1 MRPGPVLP
9 LLLLGP
15 LLSALPAMELAAA
28 PGSTR
33 GGGTVRQDGAR
44 FTVTLSN
51 PGAEVDLVPA
61 AGTWAVG
68 DDQAVLLAVRNP
80 GTTTVAIRG
89 VLDGNGWID
98 GLAVVP
104 PATTRNLE
112 ILLKRPKVDD
122 ARDRQFSGMY
132 GRPGGRVWLWTGV
145 TADHLRRLTLSAV
158 GAAPGTTV
166 EIRSL
171 STRSLPSV
179 SDAALAPGGG
189 FFPFVDAFGQYRHAE
204 WPGKLTQEA
213 ELKTRHAAEE
223 RDLAVHPAPADR
235 DRFGGWAR
243 GPQLAATGHF
253 RTEKIHDRWWLVD
266 PDGHLFWSQGI
277 TCVGGGAASPA
288 ANRAEWFT
296 LRSAPGGLGAALTR
310 GEYLDFLSANRWR
323 TFGDGWEATS
333 RDLALRRL
341 ASWGCNTLGNWS
353 EASICHLGRMP
364 YVLPIW
370 YGGPRLT
377 GNFPDVRQPGFE
389 QALRGALA
397 AAAWAAKDPWCIGYF
412 IDNELEWPATDRA
425 ELAERYYATCALL
438 MHDLAP
444 QKLYLGSRLHDHL
457 SPFGGDETV
466 VRAAARHCAVI
477 SVNRYRFGV
486 DDLRLPVGVDKP
498 LMIGEFHIGALDR
511 GLLHPGLRSVADQE
525 QRAGAYTVFMTSALR
540 HPAVIGAHWFQ
551 YADQPLTGRGDGENY
566 QIGFLDV
573 TDTPYPE
580 LVNAARMIGSQLYQ
594 LHDQP

>member
-1 MRPGPVLP
+1 
-9 LLLLGP
+9 
-15 LLSALPAMELAAA
+15 
-28 PGSTR
+28 
-33 GGGTVRQDGAR
+33 
-44 FTVTLSN
+44 VTLPS

-68 DDQAVLLAVRNP
+68 DDQAVLVAVRNP

-112 ILLKRPKVDD
+112 ILLKRPKSDD

-132 GRPGGRVWLWTGV
+132 GRPGGRVWLWSSV
-145 TADHLRRLTLSAV
+145 TADRLRRLTLSAV
-158 GAAPGTTV
+158 GATPGTTI
-166 EIRSL
+166 EISSL
-171 STRSLPSV
+171 STRALPAV

-213 ELKTRHAAEE
+213 ELIKRHAAEE
-223 RDLAVHPAPADR
+223 RDLAAHPAPAER

-253 RTEKIHDRWWLVD
+253 RTEKVRDRWWLVD

-296 LRSAPGGLGAALTR
+296 LRSAPGGLGAALSR
-310 GEYLDFLSANRWR
+310 GENLDFLSANRWR
-323 TFGDGWEATS
+323 TFGDGWEAAS

-353 EASICHLGRMP
+353 EAAICRLGRMP

-377 GNFPDVRQPGFE
+377 KNFPDVRNPDFTH
-389 QALRGALA
+389 ALRAALT
-397 AAAWAAKDPWCIGYF
+397 AAAWAAEDPWCIGYF
-412 IDNELEWPATDRA
+412 IDNELEWPRVGQA
-425 ELAERYYATCALL
+425 ELTDVAERYYRTCAEL
-438 MHDLAP
+438 MRELAP
-444 QKLYLGSRLHDHL
+444 RKLSLGSRLHDHL
-457 SPFGGDETV
+457 SPFGGDEVV
-466 VRAAARHCAVI
+466 VRAAARHCHVI
-477 SVNRYRFGV
+477 SANRYRFGV
-486 DDLRLPVGVDKP
+486 DDLRLPAGVDKP
-498 LMIGEFHIGALDR
+498 LIIGEFHIGALDR

-540 HPAVIGAHWFQ
+540 HPAVVGAHWFQ

-580 LVNAARMIGSQLYQ
+580 LVNAARSIGSLLYQ